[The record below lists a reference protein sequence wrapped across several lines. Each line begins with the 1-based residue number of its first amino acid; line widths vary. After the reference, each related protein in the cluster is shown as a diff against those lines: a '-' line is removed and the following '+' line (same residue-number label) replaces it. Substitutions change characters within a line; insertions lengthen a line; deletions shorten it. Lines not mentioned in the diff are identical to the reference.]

1 MNDIEEDRYQISD
14 RRSSTTSS
22 VYANSTISTPNV
34 RVIIQSVAT
43 IIHSQMLEDISQ
55 GREID
60 PSSDL
65 YSFSEEKYIRQNPE
79 AFDEQRI
86 ALLRKA
92 PTVENIFEFIKALY
106 DCAQFSPECCIISLI
121 YINRLIAF
129 SGMPLSHTNWRPI
142 ILCALLVSQKVW
154 DDRYLNNS
162 DFAYI
167 YPFFSTEEI
176 NNLEHLFLDQLNYSV
191 TVKAALYAKYY
202 FELRSLFADNA
213 ANFPIQPL
221 NREKAAELEGRSEW
235 IEKKERMKAIS
246 QTCANP
252 KVGPSSQYIIN

>member
-43 IIHSQMLEDISQ
+43 IIHSQMLEDMSQ

-92 PTVENIFEFIKALY
+92 PTVDNIFEFIKALY

-154 DDRYLNNS
+154 DDRYLSNS

-167 YPFFSTEEI
+167 YPFFTTEEI
-176 NNLEHLFLDQLNYSV
+176 NNLEHLFLEQLNYSV
-191 TVKAALYAKYY
+191 TVKGALYAKYY
-202 FELRSLFADNA
+202 FELRSLFTDNA

-221 NREKAAELEGRSEW
+221 DREKAAELEGRSEW
-235 IEKKERMKAIS
+235 IEKKERQKAIS